1 MRLRAVLKSYE
12 HAVIAFKLD
21 TGAIR
26 LCNRG
31 SCYDM
36 ISGSFVFEDFHAST
50 FNTKYDRIDGS
61 HP

>member
-1 MRLRAVLKSYE
+1 MRLTAVLKSYE

-36 ISGSFVFEDFHAST
+36 ISGSFVFEDFHA
-50 FNTKYDRIDGS
+50 KYLVL
-61 HP
+61 